1 MEPCA
6 RRSRDGVF
14 ARTALI
20 SVAFALFFSLAQLAS
35 ARPLLDFAG
44 DTGVPSV
51 PVETGGQHVLTGSIA
66 QTDQTWS
73 CRGPVDLD
81 SVTVTMTT
89 AISSRRGA
97 DAIHLEP
104 GCTGRIRHLVVLTAA
119 ADAVKVVEGVHDL
132 AIDSGSVVCTAKL
145 PTMHQDGIQVM
156 GGERITLR
164 GLSVNC
170 GRSGQSLI
178 NSNLFINQAGRR
190 AIRRPTS
197 SASTAS
203 WAAPRRTPRT
213 SSARCA
219 RASSRRRSAP
229 RSTRS

>member
-1 MEPCA
+1 M
-6 RRSRDGVF
+6 F

-89 AISSRRGA
+89 AISSRRATRSYAGPSA
-97 DAIHLEP
+97 
-104 GCTGRIRHLVVLTAA
+104 
-119 ADAVKVVEGVHDL
+119 
-132 AIDSGSVVCTAKL
+132 
-145 PTMHQDGIQVM
+145 PTP
-156 GGERITLR
+156 
-164 GLSVNC
+164 S
-170 GRSGQSLI
+170 
-178 NSNLFINQAGRR
+178 
-190 AIRRPTS
+190 TS
-197 SASTAS
+197 SR
-203 WAAPRRTPRT
+203 AAPAGSGT
-213 SSARCA
+213 S
-219 RASSRRRSAP
+219 
-229 RSTRS
+229 